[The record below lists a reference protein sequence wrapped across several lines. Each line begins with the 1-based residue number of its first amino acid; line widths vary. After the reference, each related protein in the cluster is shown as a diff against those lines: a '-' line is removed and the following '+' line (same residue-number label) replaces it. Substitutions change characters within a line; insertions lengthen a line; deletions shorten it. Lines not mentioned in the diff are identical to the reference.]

1 MHEVAVGSVMQSFNV
16 CTSAFSVLHVL
27 SSHFEESALGRLV
40 LSPYFDVQ
48 AVDVGSCKHAFKDI
62 NVEAIPSLPV
72 ALAGQ
77 SEEVISPK
85 QFSKEFILAVLD
97 VVAVDKVETS
107 DLRFSTSD

>member
-1 MHEVAVGSVMQSFNV
+1 MR
-16 CTSAFSVLHVL
+16 
-27 SSHFEESALGRLV
+27 GRKIRIIKPDTN
-40 LSPYFDVQ
+40 PYFDVQ

-85 QFSKEFILAVLD
+85 QFSKKKTYGLD
-97 VVAVDKVETS
+97 SGQPFVQHT
-107 DLRFSTSD
+107 